1 MWNREPLKILNGI
14 KLIRGIIW
22 THIQSVWN
30 HSGPVTGQELFVAV
44 SYSKRAIVEQDP
56 IENVS
61 APHDLFIVSLVK
73 RRGVWKMANR
83 PKKYLGT
90 SAGSGTSVVHSY
102 KTPVASTSS
111 LWTGFKTR
119 FR

>member
-1 MWNREPLKILNGI
+1 MDSYTISLESFRAFRFPLFHK
-14 KLIRGIIW
+14 
-22 THIQSVWN
+22 
-30 HSGPVTGQELFVAV
+30 PVTGQELFVAV